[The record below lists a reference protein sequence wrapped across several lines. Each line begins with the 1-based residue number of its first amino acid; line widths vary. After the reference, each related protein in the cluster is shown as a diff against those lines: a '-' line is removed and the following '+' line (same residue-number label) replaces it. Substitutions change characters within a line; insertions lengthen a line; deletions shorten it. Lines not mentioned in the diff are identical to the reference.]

1 MYCTKYSILIIV
13 APFITLDPAKIS
25 LTSASQLSLSWG
37 KSLLSKIL
45 ILTLHLFAFV
55 SFMIYNP
62 IVILQYWEE
71 MFQFMNIIITQLVS
85 SHLALSQW
93 YLVVVAWGWVWG
105 YLFISKY
112 HGLCVPTTS
121 QTFYFFSHLS
131 KRLYAPLLWLS
142 KILFP

>member
-1 MYCTKYSILIIV
+1 MYCTKYSILITV
-13 APFITLDPAKIS
+13 TPFITLDPAKIS
-25 LTSASQLSLSWG
+25 LTSASKLSLSWG

-71 MFQFMNIIITQLVS
+71 MIQFMNIIITQLVS

-93 YLVVVAWGWVWG
+93 YLVVVTWGWVWV
-105 YLFISKY
+105 YLFISKFGIIYNKKVGLVPFEQYICPY

-121 QTFYFFSHLS
+121 
-131 KRLYAPLLWLS
+131 
-142 KILFP
+142 